1 MSSLSFIN
9 HTLNCQYNE
18 RTLALRVKSSK
29 PCYAVKCWKD
39 TFSTEYVLE
48 GASRHA
54 NTHQTSHMFMLL
66 QIPRSN
72 NLVDTHGLILVLTFL
87 FLWLLLLLSSLLF
100 LLFVFCRLLCIV
112 LFFVDY
118 YFVFRFSCCMFSF
131 FVSSFL
137 VFSLFN
143 LCFLWFSNVLFAFS
157 SRPLFVPS
165 KFPCPLHDG
174 PAGSTLSNY
183 AARSHPRDD
192 TWFLAE
198 RRYLRF

>member
-112 LFFVDY
+112 LYLLFFLLIIILFFV
-118 YFVFRFSCCMFSF
+118 
-131 FVSSFL
+131 FL
-137 VFSLFN
+137 VACFLFLFLRF
-143 LCFLWFSNVLFAFS
+143 LCFRCLTCVFCGFPTCSLRFRVVPSS
-157 SRPLFVPS
+157 SRPS
-165 KFPCPLHDG
+165 FPVHYTTALPD
-174 PAGSTLSNY
+174 P
-183 AARSHPRDD
+183 P
-192 TWFLAE
+192 
-198 RRYLRF
+198 